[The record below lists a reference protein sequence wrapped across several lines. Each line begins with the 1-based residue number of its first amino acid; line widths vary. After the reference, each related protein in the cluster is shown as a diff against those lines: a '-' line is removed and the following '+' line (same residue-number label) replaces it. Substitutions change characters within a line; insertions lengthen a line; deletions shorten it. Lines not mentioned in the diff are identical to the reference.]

1 MKFAEQS
8 TSMNVLILGSG
19 GREHAIAW
27 KIAQSP
33 LLNRLYVAPGN
44 PGTAAIA
51 SNLACSVSDFPAIA
65 EHVLNHQINL
75 VVVGP
80 EVPLVEGLADYFYSN
95 DSLKHVRFLGPD
107 KYAAQLE
114 GSKDFAKQFMQRH
127 GIPTARYATFTSE
140 TIVEGIAYLE
150 TLQAPYVLKADG
162 LAAGKGVL
170 ILSSL
175 NEAQESLKT
184 LLGGQ
189 FGASSARVVI
199 EEFLSG
205 IELSVFALTDGKDYV
220 LLPEAKD
227 YKRIGEGDT
236 GLNTG
241 GMGAV
246 SPVPFAD
253 DAFMKK
259 VIDRVVKPTMKGI
272 HTEGMRYTGFV
283 FFGLINVNGDPFV
296 IEYNCRMGDPE
307 TEVVMPRIAGDI
319 LPLLHAAAAGTLA
332 GMSLEKD
339 VRAASTVM
347 LVAGG
352 YPEEYEKGDAIAGLD
367 EVKDSMVFHAGTAE
381 TNGNIVTNGGRVL
394 AITSYGNDI
403 HDALRVSYENA
414 EKINWKGKYYR
425 TDLGRDLK

>member
-1 MKFAEQS
+1 
-8 TSMNVLILGSG
+8 MNVLLLGSG

-33 LLNRLYVAPGN
+33 LLSKLFVAPGN
-44 PGTAAIA
+44 PGTAAFA
-51 SNLACSVSDFPAIA
+51 TNLNCSLTDFAAIGA
-65 EHVLNHQINL
+65 LTLTHQIDL
-75 VVVGP
+75 IIVGP
-80 EVPLVEGLADYFYSN
+80 EVPLVEGLADYFYSHE
-95 DSLKHVRFLGPD
+95 SLKHIHFLGPD
-107 KYAAQLE
+107 KHAAQLE
-114 GSKDFAKQFMQRH
+114 GSKDFAKQFMHRH
-127 GIPTARYATFTSE
+127 GVPTARYATFTSE
-140 TIVEGIAYLE
+140 TIEEGLTYLE

-170 ILSSL
+170 ILNTL
-175 NEAQESLKT
+175 GEAQESLKT

-199 EEFLSG
+199 EEFLTG

-253 DAFMKK
+253 DAFMTK
-259 VIDRVVKPTMKGI
+259 VVDRIVKPTMHGI
-272 HTEGMRYTGFV
+272 HAEGMRYTGFV
-283 FFGLINVNGDPFV
+283 FFGLINVQGDPFV

-307 TEVVMPRIAGDI
+307 TEVVMPRIASDI
-319 LPLLHAAAAGTLA
+319 LPVLDAAASGKLA
-332 GMSLEKD
+332 GLTLEKD

-352 YPEEYEKGDAIAGLD
+352 YPEDYRKGDVITGIN
-367 EVKDSMVFHAGTAE
+367 EVKGSMVFHAGTALVE
-381 TNGNIVTNGGRVL
+381 GNIVTNGGRVM

-414 EKINWKGKYYR
+414 QKIEWKDKFYR
-425 TDLGRDLK
+425 RDLGKDL

>member
-1 MKFAEQS
+1 
-8 TSMNVLILGSG
+8 MNVLILGSG
-19 GREHAIAW
+19 GREHAMAW

-33 LLNRLYVAPGN
+33 VLSKLYVAPGN
-44 PGTAAIA
+44 PGTATIA
-51 SNLACSVSDFPAIA
+51 TNVACSLSDFQAIA
-65 EHVLNHQINL
+65 EMVVSHAIDL

-80 EVPLVEGLADYFYSN
+80 EVPLVEGLADFFYESA
-95 DSLKHVRFLGPD
+95 SLKHVKFVGPD
-107 KYAAQLE
+107 KHAAQME

-127 GIPTARYATFTSE
+127 GIPTARYATFTSD
-140 TIVEGIAYLE
+140 TIAEGLTYLE
-150 TLQAPYVLKADG
+150 SLEAPYVLKADG

-170 ILSSL
+170 IIEQLE
-175 NEAQESLKT
+175 EAKEALET

-205 IELSVFALTDGKDYV
+205 IELSVFALTDGKEYV

-253 DAFMKK
+253 NDFMQKIEQRI
-259 VIDRVVKPTMKGI
+259 VQPTIRGI
-272 HTEGMRYTGFV
+272 AEEGMRYTGFV
-283 FFGLINVNGDPFV
+283 FFGLINVKGDPYV

-307 TEVVMPRIAGDI
+307 TEVVMPRISSDL
-319 LPLLHAAAAGTLA
+319 LPLLEAAATGNLK
-332 GMSLEKD
+332 GMTVTTD
-339 VRAASTVM
+339 ARAASTVM

-352 YPEEYEKGDAIAGLD
+352 YPEEYAKGDAITGLD
-367 EVKDSMVFHAGTAE
+367 AVVNSLVFHAGTKT
-381 TNGNIVTNGGRVL
+381 TNGVLETNGGRVI
-394 AITSYGNDI
+394 AVTSYGSDI
-403 HDALRVSYENA
+403 HDALRTSYENA
-414 EKINWKGKYYR
+414 AKINWEGKYYR